1 VLESE
6 IEELMKTTIVI
17 PTYNEKENLPTLLE
31 KIFSLKQE
39 NLNVLIVD
47 DNSPDGTG
55 QLAEKLKEKYQPYLE
70 VFHRPEKTGLGRA
83 YIEGFKIAIN
93 AGAELIGQMDADF
106 SHPIDKI
113 PELIAAASNGNIAV
127 GSRYV
132 KGGSL
137 DDKWP
142 LWRKALSSFGSSY
155 SRAILR
161 LKLNDVTAGYRFWPR
176 QVLSAMPFD
185 RIRSG
190 GYVFQVEM
198 SYVAHK
204 LGFQFSEVPI
214 HFAERVAGISKMS
227 LKIQLEAAVQ
237 VWLLPRRYRDIQK
250 IA

>member
-1 VLESE
+1 
-6 IEELMKTTIVI
+6 MKTTIVI
-17 PTYNEKENLPTLLE
+17 PTYNEKENLPILLE
-31 KIFSLKQE
+31 NIFALKQE
-39 NLNVLIVD
+39 SLYVLIVD

-55 QLAEKLKEKYQPYLE
+55 QLADKLKEKYQPYLQ
-70 VFHRPEKTGLGRA
+70 VFHRPAKTGLGRA
-83 YIEGFKIAIN
+83 YIEGFQIAIDE
-93 AGAELIGQMDADF
+93 GADIIGQMDADF

-113 PELIAAASNGNIAV
+113 PALIAAASKGNIAV

-161 LKLNDVTAGYRFWPR
+161 VKLNDVTAGYRFWPR
-176 QVLSAMPFD
+176 QALSAMPFD
-185 RIRSG
+185 RIGSG

-198 SYVAHK
+198 SYVANK
-204 LGFQFSEVPI
+204 LGFQFTEVPI

-227 LKIQLEAAVQ
+227 FRIQIEAAIQ
-237 VWLLPRRYRDIQK
+237 VWLLPRRYRDIHK
-250 IA
+250 LA

>member
-1 VLESE
+1 
-6 IEELMKTTIVI
+6 MKTTIVI

-31 KIFSLKQE
+31 NIFALQQE

-83 YIEGFKIAIN
+83 YIEGFQKAID
-93 AGAELIGQMDADF
+93 AGADIIGQMDADF
-106 SHPIDKI
+106 SHPVNKI
-113 PELIAAASNGNIAV
+113 PDLIAAASKGNIAV
-127 GSRYV
+127 GSRYT

-137 DDKWP
+137 DEKWP
-142 LWRKALSSFGSSY
+142 LWRKALSRFGSIY
-155 SRAILR
+155 SRTILR
-161 LKLNDVTAGYRFWPR
+161 LKLNDVTAGYRFWPK
-176 QVLSAMPFD
+176 QALSAMPLD

-198 SYVAHK
+198 SYLAHK

-227 LKIQLEAAVQ
+227 FKIQVEAAIQ

-250 IA
+250 LV

>member
-1 VLESE
+1 
-6 IEELMKTTIVI
+6 MKTTIVI

-31 KIFSLKQE
+31 NIFALKQE
-39 NLNVLIVD
+39 NLNILIVD

-55 QLAEKLKEKYQPYLE
+55 QLAEKLKEKYKPYLD

-83 YIEGFKIAIN
+83 YIEGFQRAID
-93 AGAELIGQMDADF
+93 AGADIIGQMDADF
-106 SHPIDKI
+106 SHPINKI
-113 PELIAAASNGNIAV
+113 PELIAAASKGNIAV
-127 GSRYV
+127 GSRYT

-137 DDKWP
+137 DEKWP
-142 LWRKALSSFGSSY
+142 LWRKALSRFGSIY
-155 SRAILR
+155 SRTILR

-176 QVLSAMPFD
+176 KALSAMPLD

-198 SYVAHK
+198 SYIAHQ

-227 LKIQLEAAVQ
+227 FKIQVEAAIQ

-250 IA
+250 LA